1 MNSHCFLGNYLC
13 GMRRWIGILLLVVMG
28 HQLVLKLGLRVWYEA
43 NKDYITQNFCEN
55 LDRPELNCCG
65 KCFLKK
71 QLKTVEK
78 HNSYVGD
85 TNLKVEQVDNFICVL
100 PALCSLVVSGG
111 MMMEEAPRTP
121 IVSNR
126 YSRLVPVNI
135 FHPPALF
142 V

>member
-1 MNSHCFLGNYLC
+1 M
-13 GMRRWIGILLLVVMG
+13 LLVVMG

-71 QLKTVEK
+71 QLKTVDK
-78 HNSYVGD
+78 HDRSAGD
-85 TNLKVEQVDNFICVL
+85 TNLKVERVDNFICVL
-100 PALCSLVVSGG
+100 PAVFSLAVSGR
-111 MMMEEAPRTP
+111 MMMEDAAPTP

-126 YSRLVPVNI
+126 YSRLVPVSI